1 VRCTRIQGIRNP
13 LSTTCVSSRLE
24 TAQILEALHINDTH
38 SSASIPTGLVI
49 ANDSDY
55 KRAGLLVHQS
65 SRLPSPALIVTN
77 VDASIYPHIK
87 VENTR
92 GKAGTPHLL
101 FDRILADVPCS
112 GDGTLR
118 KNPIIWRN
126 WHALNGNGLHG
137 YSFNILARSSAH
149 PNEVCSCVFCCA
161 Q

>member
-1 VRCTRIQGIRNP
+1 M
-13 LSTTCVSSRLE
+13 VSSRLE
-24 TAQILEALHINDTH
+24 TAQILEALHIDDVR

-77 VDASIYPHIK
+77 VDAAIYPHIK

-92 GKAGTPHLL
+92 EKGGTPHLL

-137 YSFNILARSSAH
+137 
-149 PNEVCSCVFCCA
+149 
-161 Q
+161 